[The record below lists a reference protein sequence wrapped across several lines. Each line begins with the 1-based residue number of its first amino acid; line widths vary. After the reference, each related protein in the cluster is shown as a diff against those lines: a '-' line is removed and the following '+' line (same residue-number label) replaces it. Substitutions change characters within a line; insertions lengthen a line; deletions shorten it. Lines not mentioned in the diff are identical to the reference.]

1 MRGLLEKKIQEL
13 GQSSFS
19 YSSNVLGISKILYRE
34 PSSVIIRE
42 FLANSLRKHTR
53 KLKFEEANTALSAL
67 KNSYKSVENGAT
79 EMKKLELD
87 VLQAFRD
94 EKRVQRNLKTVV
106 ERILLLENNFASST
120 DAQEL
125 KQEFVNQFNSL
136 YEKYSNTMQK

>member
-1 MRGLLEKKIQEL
+1 
-13 GQSSFS
+13 
-19 YSSNVLGISKILYRE
+19 
-34 PSSVIIRE
+34 
-42 FLANSLRKHTR
+42 
-53 KLKFEEANTALSAL
+53 
-67 KNSYKSVENGAT
+67 
-79 EMKKLELD
+79 MKKLELD

-136 YEKYSNTMQK
+136 YEKYSNTMQKQEIADILLKSYIRLNEPSETSQQIVT